1 MPKPGS
7 GCHTVTVKWLVGG
20 VLAAA
25 LLTGC
30 SAVDGAPRPA
40 PDDPAAFFDGPA
52 TTYGQQVSSPDRIR
66 LTYLRAL
73 RRIDVCG
80 LTDRAALARIG
91 EIQSLGSLF
100 ALNQCDVEIKMPGR
114 PAPSYLSATLELTAP
129 DGPEVLS
136 VSGLPV
142 SEAYDGACEYLIPI
156 DLAALPGAAPLFGPQ
171 QPHLRVSMVAAP
183 DCATVR
189 RAVSVLAAR
198 VADGPLPLRDGAA
211 AYTTSLAERDPC
223 EILAALPAGD
233 VGYWNVPGTGPYR
246 CEFGMARDS
255 GDLAMVLSL
264 RPRLVDAGVE
274 GRELVRIDDTELF
287 LDRRS
292 CSALVFVGPQLQRRL
307 GNGDL
312 VDTGDI
318 SIRQSVEVSSSEAPC
333 GGDPLVTGV
342 TQQAAELFG

>member
-1 MPKPGS
+1 MPKPAS

-20 VLAAA
+20 LTAAA

-30 SAVDGAPRPA
+30 SAVDGTPRSA

-52 TTYGQQVSSPDRIR
+52 ASYGQQVSSSDRIR

-91 EIQSLGSLF
+91 EIQTLGSLF

-114 PAPSYLSATLELTAP
+114 AAPSYLSAALELSAP
-129 DGPEVLS
+129 EGPEVLS

-156 DLAALPGAAPLFGPQ
+156 DLAALPDAAPLFGPE

-189 RAVSVLAAR
+189 RVVSGLAAR
-198 VADGPLPLRDGAA
+198 VADGRLPVRDGAA
-211 AYTTSLAERDPC
+211 TYTTSLAERDPC

-246 CEFGMARDS
+246 CEFGMVRDA
-255 GDLAMVLSL
+255 GDGAVEMALSL
-264 RPRLVDAGVE
+264 RPRLVDAVE
-274 GRELVRIDDTELF
+274 GRERTGDDVY

-292 CSALVFVGPQLQRRL
+292 CSALVFVGPQLQRRV
-307 GNGDL
+307 GNGAL

-318 SIRQSVEVSSSEAPC
+318 SIRQSVEVTSGEAPC
-333 GGDPLVTGV
+333 TENLLVTSV
-342 TQQAAELFG
+342 MHQAAELFG